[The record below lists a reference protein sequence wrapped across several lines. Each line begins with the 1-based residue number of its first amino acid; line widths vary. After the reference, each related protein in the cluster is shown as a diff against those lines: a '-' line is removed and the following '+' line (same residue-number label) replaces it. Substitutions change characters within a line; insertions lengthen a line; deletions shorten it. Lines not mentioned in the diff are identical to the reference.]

1 MAKGTTFNEAAEAIG
16 DIIEKLPPSEKVPLL
31 GMAAGFALS
40 LVGAGDRQHARDR
53 LGSRVAKRPESWVVH
68 PGGEKRHGYGRGGWG
83 VPFARL
89 SSINSARRA

>member
-53 LGSRVAKRPESWVVH
+53 LGSRVSETTGILGCAPRR
-68 PGGEKRHGYGRGGWG
+68 GEA
-83 VPFARL
+83 ARL
-89 SSINSARRA
+89 RAGWMGRSVRQALFDQ